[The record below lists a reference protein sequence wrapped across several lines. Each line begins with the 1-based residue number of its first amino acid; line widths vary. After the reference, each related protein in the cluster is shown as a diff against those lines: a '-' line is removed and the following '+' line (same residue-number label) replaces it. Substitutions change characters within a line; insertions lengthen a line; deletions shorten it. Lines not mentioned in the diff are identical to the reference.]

1 MSDFKLKLEFVLFDL
16 KDLLDA
22 LFKLHLGRIKY
33 SYEAIHGKS
42 PRDNLIDYENYDDL
56 HDELQDLKTVRLLLI
71 LIKLLFGSCTN

>member
-1 MSDFKLKLEFVLFDL
+1 MLFDL

-22 LFKLHLGRIKY
+22 LFKLHLGRIKN

-42 PRDNLIDYENYDDL
+42 LSDNLIDYENFDDL

-71 LIKLLFGSCTN
+71 LIKFPLGSCAN